1 MLNKKLNINTGENY
15 KVTNRKTKVVHKM
28 NAQELA
34 NFVFKNDAT
43 KYDIET
49 LKNRFIDKVP
59 FFVLLAALVVL
70 SMLSTLAYIQLNY

>member
-1 MLNKKLNINTGENY
+1 MLNKKLNINTGEKY
-15 KVTNRKTKVVHKM
+15 KVTNRNTKVVHKM

-34 NFVFKNDAT
+34 NFVFQNDAT

-49 LKNRFIDKVP
+49 LKNRFVDKVP